1 MLIKQNTS
9 ELGEERRAEHFV
21 IRSQIGKHSYWS
33 FLLLCVLKTSFANNP
48 HSEVRE
54 VRRFDGGIL

>member
-1 MLIKQNTS
+1 MLIKQSTS

-33 FLLLCVLKTSFANNP
+33 SLLCVLKTSFANNP